1 MLRVS
6 AAPIERLKFFPNL
19 GVTVRNKTNQ
29 LVHVGLFLVL
39 LACVVSAIGC
49 GGGGGAQSAGS
60 SSSPSPTPTPVPSS
74 ASLSATPSSLGFG
87 SQVLNTPTTQ
97 TTKITNTGSVAVAI
111 TQDTIAGSG
120 FSVGITTP
128 INLNPAQSVNV
139 PVVFN
144 PAAAGTVNGSL
155 VLMSNGATVLSVPLV
170 GTGLAP
176 LAHSV
181 DIAWDAS
188 SSAALQGYNVYR
200 STVSG
205 GPYTKISPVLA
216 TSILL
221 FTDTT
226 PVSGKQYFYVVTAM
240 GTSGTESAAS
250 TQVAVTIPVP

>member
-1 MLRVS
+1 M
-6 AAPIERLKFFPNL
+6 
-19 GVTVRNKTNQ
+19 RNKTNHM
-29 LVHVGLFLVL
+29 VRVGLFFVL
-39 LACVVSAIGC
+39 LICMVSAVGC
-49 GGGGGAQSAGS
+49 GGGGAQSAGGS
-60 SSSPSPTPTPVPSS
+60 PSPTPSPTPTPVGSS

-111 TQDTIAGSG
+111 TQDSIVGSG
-120 FSVGITTP
+120 FSTGITTP
-128 INLNPAQSVNV
+128 INLNPAQSVSV

-144 PAAAGTVNGSL
+144 PGAAGTVNGSL
-155 VLMSNGATVLSVPLV
+155 ALMSNGTTVLSVPLA

-188 SSAALQGYNVYR
+188 SSTALQGYNVYR

-205 GPYTKISPVLA
+205 GPYTKISPALA
-216 TSILL
+216 ATALL
-221 FTDTT
+221 FTDTS
-226 PVSGKQYFYVVTAM
+226 PVSGKQYFYVVTAVDS
-240 GTSGTESAAS
+240 SGAESAAS

>member
-1 MLRVS
+1 MH
-6 AAPIERLKFFPNL
+6 
-19 GVTVRNKTNQ
+19 NKTNQ
-29 LVHVGLFLVL
+29 RVHVGLFLVL
-39 LACVVSAIGC
+39 LTCMVSAIGC
-49 GGGGGAQSAGS
+49 GGGGAQSAGGS
-60 SSSPSPTPTPVPSS
+60 PAPSPTPTPVPSS

-87 SQVLNTPTTQ
+87 TQVLNSPATQ
-97 TTKITNTGSVAVAI
+97 TTKITNTGTAAVAI
-111 TQDTIAGSG
+111 TQDTIVGPG

-144 PAAAGTVNGSL
+144 PGAAGTVNGSL
-155 VLMSNGATVLSVPLV
+155 VLMSNGTTVLSIPLA

-205 GPYTKISPVLA
+205 GPYTKVSPVLA
-216 TSILL
+216 ASALL

-226 PVSGKQYFYVVTAM
+226 PVSGKQYFYVVTSVD
-240 GTSGTESAAS
+240 TSGAESAAS

>member
-1 MLRVS
+1 M
-6 AAPIERLKFFPNL
+6 
-19 GVTVRNKTNQ
+19 RNKTNHA
-29 LVHVGLFLVL
+29 VHVGIFVVL
-39 LACVVSAIGC
+39 LISMVSAIGC
-49 GGGGGAQSAGS
+49 GGGGAQSAAGS
-60 SSSPSPTPTPVPSS
+60 PAPSPTPTATPVPSS

-97 TTKITNTGSVAVAI
+97 ITKITNTGSVAVAI

-139 PVVFN
+139 PIVFN

-155 VLMSNGATVLSVPLV
+155 VLMSNGATVLSVPLA

-181 DIAWDAS
+181 DIAWDPSTS
-188 SSAALQGYNVYR
+188 STLQGYNVYR
-200 STVSG
+200 GTVSG
-205 GPYTKISPVLA
+205 GPYSKISPTLA
-216 TSILL
+216 TSTLL

-226 PVSGKQYFYVVTAM
+226 PVSGKQYFYVVTALN
-240 GTSGTESAAS
+240 TSGAESSAS
-250 TQVAVTIPVP
+250 SEVAVSIPVP

>member
-1 MLRVS
+1 M
-6 AAPIERLKFFPNL
+6 
-19 GVTVRNKTNQ
+19 RNKTKSIQ
-29 LVHVGLFLVL
+29 AGLFLFL
-39 LACVVSAIGC
+39 LTCLVSAIGC
-49 GGGGGAQSAGS
+49 GGGAKSASGTPGPTP
-60 SSSPSPTPTPVPSS
+60 SPSPTPVPSS

-97 TTKITNTGSVAVAI
+97 TTKITNTGSVALAI

-144 PAAAGTVNGSL
+144 PGAAGAVNGSL
-155 VLMSNGATVLSVPLV
+155 TLVSNGTTMLSVPLT

-181 DIAWDAS
+181 DVAWDAS
-188 SSAALQGYNVYR
+188 SAATLQGYNVYR

-205 GPYTKISPVLA
+205 GPYTKISPILA
-216 TSILL
+216 TSTLL

-226 PVSGKQYFYVVTAM
+226 PVSGKQYFYVVTAVD
-240 GTSGTESAAS
+240 TSGAESSAS

>member
-1 MLRVS
+1 
-6 AAPIERLKFFPNL
+6 
-19 GVTVRNKTNQ
+19 VRNKMNHLGHAGT
-29 LVHVGLFLVL
+29 FLVL
-39 LACVVSAIGC
+39 LISMVSAIGC
-49 GGGGGAQSAGS
+49 AGGGTQSAGGS
-60 SSSPSPTPTPVPSS
+60 PAPSPTPTPVPSS
-74 ASLSATPSSLGFG
+74 ATLSATPSSLGFG
-87 SQVLNTPTTQ
+87 SQVLNTPATQ
-97 TTKITNTGSVAVAI
+97 TVKITNTGTVAVAI

-155 VLMSNGATVLSVPLV
+155 VLMSNGATVLSVPLA
-170 GTGLAP
+170 GTGLTP

-188 SSAALQGYNVYR
+188 TSATLQGYNVYR

-205 GPYTKISPVLA
+205 GPYSKISPTVA
-216 TSILL
+216 ASTLL
-221 FTDTT
+221 FTDST

-240 GTSGTESAAS
+240 DTSGVESAAS
-250 TQVAVTIPVP
+250 AQVAVTIPVP

>member
-1 MLRVS
+1 
-6 AAPIERLKFFPNL
+6 
-19 GVTVRNKTNQ
+19 VRNKTKSIQ
-29 LVHVGLFLVL
+29 AGLFLFL
-39 LACVVSAIGC
+39 LTCLVSAIGC
-49 GGGGGAQSAGS
+49 GGGAKSASGTPGPTP
-60 SSSPSPTPTPVPSS
+60 SPSPTPVPSS

-97 TTKITNTGSVAVAI
+97 TTKITNTGSVALAI

-144 PAAAGTVNGSL
+144 PGAAGAVNGSL
-155 VLMSNGATVLSVPLV
+155 TLVSNGTTMLSVPLT

-181 DIAWDAS
+181 DVAWDAS
-188 SSAALQGYNVYR
+188 SSATLQGYNVYR

-205 GPYTKISPVLA
+205 GPYTKISPILA
-216 TSILL
+216 TSTLL

-226 PVSGKQYFYVVTAM
+226 PVSGKQYFYVVTAVD
-240 GTSGTESAAS
+240 TSGAESSAS

>member
-1 MLRVS
+1 M
-6 AAPIERLKFFPNL
+6 
-19 GVTVRNKTNQ
+19 RNKTKSIQ
-29 LVHVGLFLVL
+29 AGLFIFL
-39 LACVVSAIGC
+39 LTCLVSAIGC
-49 GGGGGAQSAGS
+49 GGGAKSASGTPGPTP
-60 SSSPSPTPTPVPSS
+60 SPSPTPVPSS

-97 TTKITNTGSVAVAI
+97 TTKITNTGSVALAI

-144 PAAAGTVNGSL
+144 PGAAGTVNGSL
-155 VLMSNGATVLSVPLV
+155 TLVSNGTTMLSVPLT

-181 DIAWDAS
+181 DVAWDAS
-188 SSAALQGYNVYR
+188 SSATLQGYNVYR

-205 GPYTKISPVLA
+205 GPYTKISPTLA
-216 TSILL
+216 TSTLL

-226 PVSGKQYFYVVTAM
+226 PVSGKQYFYVVTAVD
-240 GTSGTESAAS
+240 TSGAESSAS

>member
-1 MLRVS
+1 MRS
-6 AAPIERLKFFPNL
+6 
-19 GVTVRNKTNQ
+19 KTKSIQ
-29 LVHVGLFLVL
+29 AGLFLFL
-39 LACVVSAIGC
+39 LTCLVSAIGC
-49 GGGGGAQSAGS
+49 GGGAKSASGTPGTTP
-60 SSSPSPTPTPVPSS
+60 SPSPTPVPSS

-97 TTKITNTGSVAVAI
+97 TTKITNTGSVALAI

-144 PAAAGTVNGSL
+144 PGAAGTVNGSL
-155 VLMSNGATVLSVPLV
+155 TLVSNGTTMLSVPLT

-181 DIAWDAS
+181 DVAWDAS
-188 SSAALQGYNVYR
+188 SSATLQGYNVYR

-205 GPYTKISPVLA
+205 GPYTKISPTLA
-216 TSILL
+216 TSTLL

-226 PVSGKQYFYVVTAM
+226 PVSGKQYFYVVTAVD
-240 GTSGTESAAS
+240 TSGAESSAS

>member
-1 MLRVS
+1 M
-6 AAPIERLKFFPNL
+6 
-19 GVTVRNKTNQ
+19 RNKTNHF
-29 LVHVGLFLVL
+29 VHVGLFLVL
-39 LACVVSAIGC
+39 LLGMVSAIGC
-49 GGGGGAQSAGS
+49 GGGAQSAGGS
-60 SSSPSPTPTPVPSS
+60 PTPAPSPTPTPVGSS

-111 TQDTIAGSG
+111 TQDSIVGSG
-120 FSVGITTP
+120 FSTGITTP
-128 INLNPAQSVNV
+128 INLNLAQSVNV

-144 PAAAGTVNGSL
+144 PGAAGTVNGSL
-155 VLMSNGATVLSVPLV
+155 VLMSNGTTVLSVPLA

-205 GPYTKISPVLA
+205 GPYTRISPVLA
-216 TSILL
+216 ASALL
-221 FTDTT
+221 FTDTS
-226 PVSGKQYFYVVTAM
+226 PVSGKQYFYVVTAVD
-240 GTSGTESAAS
+240 TSGAESTAS